1 METKKLGN
9 TDVTISAIGLGG
21 MPMSLSSRPPESQ
34 SIEVIHR
41 AIALGVTLISH
52 HCPTG

>member
-1 METKKLGN
+1 METKQLGS

-34 SIEVIHR
+34 AIAVIHR
-41 AIALGVTLISH
+41 AIALGVRLKD
-52 HCPTG
+52 